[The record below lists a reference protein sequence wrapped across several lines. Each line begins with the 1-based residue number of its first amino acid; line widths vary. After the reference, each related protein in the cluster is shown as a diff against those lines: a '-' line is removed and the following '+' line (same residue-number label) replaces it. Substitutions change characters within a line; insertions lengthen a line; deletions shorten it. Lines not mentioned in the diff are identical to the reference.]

1 MSPPG
6 RRSAWP
12 IAADLGSSA
21 PVKRPPTG
29 IPASANAAW
38 SDAPPSDSSSTG
50 SRRAAK
56 YARNAFSIRTEP

>member
-1 MSPPG
+1 MS
-6 RRSAWP
+6 
-12 IAADLGSSA
+12 ADLGSSA

-29 IPASANAAW
+29 IPAFAKDAW

-56 YARNAFSIRTEP
+56 YARNAFSIRAEPRGASSAV